1 MILIRLNLI
10 GETSGESF
18 GGGDDPGPA
27 LYRAF
32 EMKDWNQ
39 VFQLAEMVSEW
50 ADKLWAMSV
59 REGQIGPAPFYQEV

>member
-1 MILIRLNLI
+1 MCTTQPITWTMSPRPST
-10 GETSGESF
+10 GPFET
-18 GGGDDPGPA
+18 
-27 LYRAF
+27 
-32 EMKDWNQ
+32 KDWNQ